1 MVIRVN
7 VVVELLVFGVL
18 FVTQLTVEIGSQ
30 VFQSLCNSFLLFHLV
45 LLRGNKEVILI
56 EEAVLLA
63 FTLRCIYKMYKMN
76 TYNDSNITLRGAHLV
91 FLPQFFCVLLFH
103 LKHSPLFCGILCIV
117 HLQGKTQWL
126 KHNLH
131 MIFFFSLKLMEQ
143 ICYFSA
149 FYLHLHPSHPH
160 DIIFEDDGHRVGA
173 S

>member
-1 MVIRVN
+1 MVVKF
-7 VVVELLVFGVL
+7 LVFGVL

-56 EEAVLLA
+56 KEAVLLA

-76 TYNDSNITLRGAHLV
+76 TYNDSGITLRGAHLV

-117 HLQGKTQWL
+117 HLQGKTQHL

-131 MIFFFSLKLMEQ
+131 MMFFFLKLMKTDLLFF
-143 ICYFSA
+143 CN
-149 FYLHLHPSHPH
+149 LPPSPS
-160 DIIFEDDGHRVGA
+160 VP
-173 S
+173 SP